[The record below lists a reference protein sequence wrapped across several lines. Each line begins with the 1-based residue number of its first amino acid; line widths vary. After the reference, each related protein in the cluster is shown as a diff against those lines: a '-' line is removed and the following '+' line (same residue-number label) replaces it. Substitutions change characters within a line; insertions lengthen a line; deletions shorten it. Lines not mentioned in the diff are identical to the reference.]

1 MPVEVSTHPDFLAR
15 QAKYNAERRAAEA
28 AGDEAAQERAKAEW
42 QAAMNQMQVDLYER
56 QNGER
61 DRQARIAQ
69 IRAEN
74 PAAPDEIFAGGDL
87 AQMEAAAKAVQAVAN
102 QHQNRGGAGSWS
114 PPPSGTQTA
123 GTEVRPEDMTPEERE
138 AARVRRMDEIAP
150 KVMQGGALARAENK
164 ELQELSLRPLTER
177 FQRRDQ
183 SR

>member
-1 MPVEVSTHPDFLAR
+1 MPVEVSTHPDFAAR

-28 AGDEAAQERAKAEW
+28 NGDEVAQERAKAEW
-42 QAAMNQMQVDLYER
+42 QAAMNQMQVDLYES
-56 QNGER
+56 QNTDR

-74 PAAPDEIFAGGDL
+74 PAAPEEIFVGGDL
-87 AQMEAAAKAVQAVAN
+87 DQMERAAKAVQAVAA
-102 QHQNRGGAGSWS
+102 NRGAAGSWS
-114 PPPSGTQTA
+114 PPPSGTGA
-123 GTEVRPEDMTPEERE
+123 PNPEPSEENMTPQERE
-138 AARVRRMDEIAP
+138 AARIRRMDQIAP
-150 KVMQGGALARAENK
+150 DVMQRGALARAENK